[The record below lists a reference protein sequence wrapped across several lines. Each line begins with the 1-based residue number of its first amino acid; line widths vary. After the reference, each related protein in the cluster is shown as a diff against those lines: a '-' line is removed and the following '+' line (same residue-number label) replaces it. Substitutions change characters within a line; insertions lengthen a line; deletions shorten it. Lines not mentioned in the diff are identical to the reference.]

1 MSQTPTA
8 RLGRNRLPTSWAR
21 PQVAR
26 VTTLAGVLDSPLGA
40 TRAWRVSAAVVASL
54 LLLSA
59 CASVEGD
66 DIGSPIFNGTT
77 PEGDIVNPP
86 ITTLPIPEVDA
97 IRVPFDHFSVQAA
110 IDSAQ
115 PGDLI
120 LLDPGVYSEE
130 VVVDVSDIVIRGR
143 DRNTVFIDGLHS
155 ATTGFRVQADGVAIE
170 NMTVRNYL
178 EDAIIVDASTRAVP
192 IDGFRAL
199 HVTTSN
205 TGRHGIALNN
215 VRNAE
220 ISQVWVS
227 GHGDTGVRIEN
238 CADCAT
244 TVETTLAEFSA
255 HGFVI
260 SGAERG
266 AAIVRST
273 SRNNRVGV
281 LVEDGARQ
289 TVGAIVGGSV
299 VLNNGFANSPSADP
313 AADHAFGVGIHVSG
327 SFGTQ
332 VLSNRV
338 SGNTRVGV
346 LIGTNRFGEDAV
358 AVETAVEGNEIAE
371 HPEGTTITTR
381 EWSST
386 DHGSIPYEN
395 GPVPPGIEGLPNADS
410 DLPIPAGPILSVD
423 VAGLVVPAA

>member
-1 MSQTPTA
+1 VFGSPID
-8 RLGRNRLPTSWAR
+8 RLFRR
-21 PQVAR
+21 
-26 VTTLAGVLDSPLGA
+26 
-40 TRAWRVSAAVVASL
+40 RALSL
-54 LLLSA
+54 LLVAVVFVSG

-110 IDSAQ
+110 VDAAQ

-120 LLDPGVYSEE
+120 LIDPGVYSEE
-130 VVVDVSDIVIRGR
+130 VVVDIADIVIRGR

-155 ATTGFRVQADGVAIE
+155 ATTGIRVQSDGVAIE

-178 EDAIIVDASTRAVP
+178 GDAVTVDASTREVP

-199 HVTTSN
+199 HLTTSN

-227 GHGDTGVRIEN
+227 GHGNTGVRIEN

-244 TVETTLAEFSA
+244 TVETTLAEFSS

-266 AAIVRST
+266 ATLVRST
-273 SRNNRVGV
+273 SRNNRIGV
-281 LVEDGARQ
+281 LVEDGLRQ
-289 TVGAIVGGSV
+289 TVGAIIGGSV
-299 VLNNGFANSPSADP
+299 ILNNGFANSPSADP
-313 AADHAFGVGIHVSG
+313 ATDHAFGVGVHVSG

-332 VLSNRV
+332 VIANRIA
-338 SGNTRVGV
+338 GNTRVGV

-358 AVETAVEGNEIAE
+358 AVETMVERNEIAD
-371 HPEGTTITTR
+371 HPEGTVVTTR
-381 EWSST
+381 EWSVT
-386 DHGSIPYEN
+386 QHGSIPYEN
-395 GPVPPGIEGLPNADS
+395 GPVPPGIEGLPNADV
-410 DLPIPAGPILSVD
+410 DLPIPAGPVSALD